1 MVCDMALLYTG
12 YRKWQGMVLHWASYV
27 ARPCFILG
35 ILAWLYTGYGMW
47 HGMASH
53 WVWYVAWYGFVLGLV
68 CGMVWFYTGFCNY
81 VAWYGFL
88 LGTVCGMVRFI
99 LGIVCGLVW
108 FILAGIACGIGSILQ
123 SVVLQSV
130 QYMPLIG
137 DCRACLYTRYRMC
150 HCMVL
155 YWVLYVSLYG
165 FIIWVLYASLY
176 GFMPDTVRDIVSLYT
191 GRVYVT
197 VWFHTGCSLCHCRV
211 LYWVQHVPL

>member
-1 MVCDMALLYTG
+1 M
-12 YRKWQGMVLHWASYV
+12 
-27 ARPCFILG
+27 
-35 ILAWLYTGYGMW
+35 
-47 HGMASH
+47 
-53 WVWYVAWYGFVLGLV
+53 
-68 CGMVWFYTGFCNY
+68 
-81 VAWYGFL
+81 FL

-99 LGIVCGLVW
+99 LGIVCGLVWFILAGIVCGLVW

-137 DCRACLYTRYRMC
+137 DCRACLYTRCRMC
-150 HCMVL
+150 HFMVL

-176 GFMPDTVRDIVSLYT
+176 GFMPDTVRDTVWLYT

-197 VWFHTGCSLCHCRV
+197 VWLYTGCSMCHYRV
-211 LYWVQHVPL
+211 